1 MSKIN
6 FTAYFI
12 LLLIIFVF
20 MIFFFGLK
28 NNQKYDT
35 RDNVGKQISEFELTS
50 VKSKKILT
58 KNAFSRIH
66 F

>member
-1 MSKIN
+1 
-6 FTAYFI
+6 
-12 LLLIIFVF
+12 

-50 VKSKKILT
+50 VKSNNILT
-58 KNAFSRIH
+58 KSDLDRSNFKLFNFWASLVPTL
-66 F
+66 

>member
-1 MSKIN
+1 
-6 FTAYFI
+6 
-12 LLLIIFVF
+12 

-50 VKSKKILT
+50 VKSKNILT
-58 KNAFSRIH
+58 KSDLDLSLIH
-66 F
+66 I